1 MRAALTIAAGF
12 LAMFGAAFYDS
23 AAKVCFDH
31 EARTFNGRL
40 GIWHTC
46 KGGLTGVIITQRPVR
61 WLED

>member
-1 MRAALTIAAGF
+1 MRVALTIAAGCIA
-12 LAMFGAAFYDS
+12 LFGAAYYDG
-23 AAKVCFDH
+23 ATRYCFDH
-31 EARTFNGRL
+31 EGRSFGGRL